1 VITITVLGLED
12 ALCRDVL
19 HRVAAV
25 VVESGVSAV
34 VETHTDFEQMI
45 AREPTF
51 LPPFSLTGSSCR
63 SAGCR
68 GDQSCAIGCQP
79 FRYGKNSAIFQVRT
93 DKKRLESVAQQ

>member
-45 AREPTF
+45 ARGAYV
-51 LPPFSLTGSSCR
+51 PPAVLVDGELMSVGRVPGRPELR
-63 SAGCR
+63 DWLSAV
-68 GDQSCAIGCQP
+68 P
-79 FRYGKNSAIFQVRT
+79 VRQKQR
-93 DKKRLESVAQQ
+93 DISGPDGQKKT